1 MKLCVGCH
9 RSASRGL
16 SPGRPAKSELRLQFT
31 PRNRRTQFRR
41 EAQGAGGE
49 ACGSVVEFLHA
60 MRIFVLG
67 TGATG
72 SLLAQL
78 LERQGHTVWC
88 GDRDPE
94 RARRF
99 LGKKSLIPVA
109 QVNAR
114 NLRGIIRAARNAQLI
129 VNASASVFNQIV
141 MRAALHLR
149 AHYLD
154 LSSHLTQNPFKSEQ
168 FAFAKRFT
176 EKNRLALINTG
187 AAPGLT
193 NLLVKRAAETLDEIT
208 SVRIRLYESTESD
221 DPISQWSP
229 EVSFDEAIS
238 NPRVYRHGRF
248 RMEKRFAEL
257 EKFRFPEPIGAANVV
272 LAAQDEVAT
281 LPYFIPMRNMD
292 VKIGGNE
299 FDRLRRWYKQGKLS
313 KSRGIPRQR
322 FPQTSSPRAIAK
334 LIRQGV
340 LQNARFAAAVLVEG
354 VKIGKKEDQQLLIR
368 SDCTFPTLY
377 QIRQQ
382 GRFTTPVAYA
392 TAHVSA
398 LFIKNWPR
406 DLAGVLAPE
415 QLAVGTRRAII
426 AGIRKHSVRVT
437 HRTTVLK
444 TPDSDAE

>member
-1 MKLCVGCH
+1 
-9 RSASRGL
+9 
-16 SPGRPAKSELRLQFT
+16 
-31 PRNRRTQFRR
+31 
-41 EAQGAGGE
+41 
-49 ACGSVVEFLHA
+49 

-67 TGATG
+67 AGATG

-88 GDRDPE
+88 GDRDPD

-99 LGKKSLIPVA
+99 LGKKSTIA
-109 QVNAR
+109 ITAVNAR
-114 NLRGIIRAARNAQLI
+114 NLRGIIRAARGCQLI

-149 AHYLD
+149 AHYVD
-154 LSSHLTQNPFKSEQ
+154 LSSHLTRNPFRAEQ
-168 FAFAKRFT
+168 FSYAKRFAA
-176 EKNRLALINTG
+176 KNRTAIINTG

-193 NLLVKRAAETLDEIT
+193 NLLVKRAAEMLDEVE
-208 SVRIRLYESTESD
+208 SVHIRLYESSESD

-238 NPRVYRHGRF
+238 SPRVYRNGRF

-257 EKFRFPEPIGAANVV
+257 EKFRFVDPIGNANVV

-281 LPYFIPMRNMD
+281 LPYAIPMRNMD

-313 KSRGIPRQR
+313 KSRGIPKQK
-322 FPQTSSPRAIAK
+322 FPQTSSPRMIAK
-334 LIRQGV
+334 LIRQGI
-340 LQNARFAAAVLVEG
+340 LQNARFAAAVLVRG
-354 VKIGKKEDQQLLIR
+354 VKRGAKEDQTLLIR

-392 TAHVSA
+392 TAHVAA
-398 LFIKNWPR
+398 LFLKHFPR
-406 DLAGVLAPE
+406 ELAGVFAPE
-415 QLAVGTRRAII
+415 MLPFETRRAIL
-426 AGIRKHSVRVT
+426 AGIRAHSVKIT
-437 HRTTVLK
+437 QKITALK
-444 TPDSDAE
+444 NTGEDEEEI

>member
-1 MKLCVGCH
+1 
-9 RSASRGL
+9 
-16 SPGRPAKSELRLQFT
+16 
-31 PRNRRTQFRR
+31 
-41 EAQGAGGE
+41 
-49 ACGSVVEFLHA
+49 

-67 TGATG
+67 AGATG

-88 GDRDPE
+88 GDRDPQ

-109 QVNAR
+109 AVNAR
-114 NLRGIIRAARNAQLI
+114 NLRGIIRAARGAQLI
-129 VNASASVFNQIV
+129 VNASASVFNLIV

-149 AHYLD
+149 AHYVD
-154 LSSHLTQNPFKSEQ
+154 LSSHLTKNPFKSEQ

-176 EKNRLALINTG
+176 HKNRLALINTG

-193 NLLVKRAAETLDEIT
+193 NLLVKRAAEGLGEVH
-208 SVRIRLYESTESD
+208 SVHIRLYESMESD

-238 NPRVYRHGRF
+238 SPRVYRHGKF
-248 RMEKRFAEL
+248 RMAKRFAEL
-257 EKFRFPEPIGAANVV
+257 EKFRFVDPIGPANVV

-281 LPYFIPMRNMD
+281 LPYFIPMTDMN

-313 KSRGIPRQR
+313 KSRGIVSQR
-322 FPQTSSPRAIAK
+322 FPATSSPRKIAS
-334 LIRQGV
+334 LIRQGI
-340 LQNARFAAAVLVEG
+340 LQNARFAAAVLVSG
-354 VKIGKKEDQQLLIR
+354 VKHGKKEDQNLLMR

-392 TAHVSA
+392 TAHVAA
-398 LFIKNWPR
+398 LFIKFFPR
-406 DLAGVLAPE
+406 DLSGVLAPE
-415 QLAVGTRRAII
+415 QLPLATRRAIVS
-426 AGIRKHSVRVT
+426 GIRKHSVRIT
-437 HRTTVLK
+437 HRVTLLK
-444 TPDSDAE
+444 EPESDNE